1 MKNKEDVKQF
11 FSWNIIII
19 QFLKIIISE
28 TEAKIIS
35 SLESF
40 FSFPNINGR
49 ILKGE
54 RFSFLNFPLPSL
66 LTWIPEKKCQ
76 RARFE
81 SSAKKFLSLSLCPAG
96 LTGPAGDAGASVA
109 TGMSRNA
116 RRTVTPTSI
125 ARCCTAWHGD
135 NHRPRTRR
143 EEKVDKDR
151 ERERG
156 SSCRTAVNER
166 FRAETW
172 PSPPSPSTLSP
183 PHFEDRSRIR
193 SLVGKYFLSSSSKKE
208 IYI

>member
-66 LTWIPEKKCQ
+66 LT
-76 RARFE
+76 
-81 SSAKKFLSLSLCPAG
+81 
-96 LTGPAGDAGASVA
+96 
-109 TGMSRNA
+109 
-116 RRTVTPTSI
+116 
-125 ARCCTAWHGD
+125 
-135 NHRPRTRR
+135 
-143 EEKVDKDR
+143 
-151 ERERG
+151 
-156 SSCRTAVNER
+156 
-166 FRAETW
+166 
-172 PSPPSPSTLSP
+172 
-183 PHFEDRSRIR
+183 
-193 SLVGKYFLSSSSKKE
+193 
-208 IYI
+208 

>member
-19 QFLKIIISE
+19 QLLKIIISE

-35 SLESF
+35 SKYGIFLLVSKYQWKDIKRRMIF
-40 FSFPNINGR
+40 VSQFP
-49 ILKGE
+49 
-54 RFSFLNFPLPSL
+54 SPLPPYLNSREKMSEGTL
-66 LTWIPEKKCQ
+66 REFGEKIP
-76 RARFE
+76 
-81 SSAKKFLSLSLCPAG
+81 LSLSLCPAG

-143 EEKVDKDR
+143 EEKVERERDR
-151 ERERG
+151 ERE
-156 SSCRTAVNER
+156 
-166 FRAETW
+166 
-172 PSPPSPSTLSP
+172 
-183 PHFEDRSRIR
+183 
-193 SLVGKYFLSSSSKKE
+193 LV
-208 IYI
+208 